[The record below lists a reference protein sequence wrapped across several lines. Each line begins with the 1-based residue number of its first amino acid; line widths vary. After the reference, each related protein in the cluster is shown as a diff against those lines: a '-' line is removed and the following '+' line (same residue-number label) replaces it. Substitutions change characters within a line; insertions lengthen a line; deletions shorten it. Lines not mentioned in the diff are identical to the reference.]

1 MPIIIDAHEDL
12 AYNMLAFGRDY
23 RRSVAETR
31 RVEED
36 TEIPSRNG
44 HTLLGWPEYQRGQVA
59 VVFATIFISPG
70 RYQAGDWETQS
81 YNDFDQA
88 EHLYRAQFEVY
99 QRLTGDHPDMFRLVR
114 TRKDLADVLKRWE
127 ARPAVFPRAGRKSA
141 GASGREIEVESADA
155 AVEELV
161 SETFTNPVGLVL
173 SLEGAEGLAHP
184 EMLEEFWE
192 LGLRLVGPVWAG
204 TRLFGGMLEP
214 GDMTREG
221 QELLEVMAD
230 LGYTL
235 DVAHMNDRSVLH
247 AIDVYPGPVIASH
260 ANARALLRGETNE
273 RHLSDRAIRTLVE
286 RDGVIGVVPFNRF
299 LKSEWTSSDG
309 RERMHLEDLVAHID
323 HICQIAGDSLHVG
336 LGTDFDGGFGWSAV
350 PAEIDDISDMQKL
363 VPVLAAR
370 GYEPEDIVRILGGN
384 WRRHLERTLP
394 ES

>member
-1 MPIIIDAHEDL
+1 
-12 AYNMLAFGRDY
+12 
-23 RRSVAETR
+23 
-31 RVEED
+31 
-36 TEIPSRNG
+36 
-44 HTLLGWPEYQRGQVA
+44 
-59 VVFATIFISPG
+59 
-70 RYQAGDWETQS
+70 
-81 YNDFDQA
+81 
-88 EHLYRAQFEVY
+88 
-99 QRLTGDHPDMFRLVR
+99 
-114 TRKDLADVLKRWE
+114 
-127 ARPAVFPRAGRKSA
+127 
-141 GASGREIEVESADA
+141 
-155 AVEELV
+155 
-161 SETFTNPVGLVL
+161 
-173 SLEGAEGLAHP
+173 
-184 EMLEEFWE
+184 
-192 LGLRLVGPVWAG
+192 
-204 TRLFGGMLEP
+204 
-214 GDMTREG
+214 
-221 QELLEVMAD
+221 
-230 LGYTL
+230 
-235 DVAHMNDRSVLH
+235 
-247 AIDVYPGPVIASH
+247 VIASH